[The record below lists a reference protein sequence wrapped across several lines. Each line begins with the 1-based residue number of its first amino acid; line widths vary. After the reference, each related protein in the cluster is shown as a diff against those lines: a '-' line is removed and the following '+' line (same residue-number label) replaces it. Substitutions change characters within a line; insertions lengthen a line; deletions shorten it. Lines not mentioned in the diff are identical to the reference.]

1 MPDLRKQALLN
12 AQCQSPPPPPPPP
25 PLKTQDFAS
34 NEPPPYSSTLPPS
47 ADSEVSAPLIKR
59 SMTEDPDA
67 SALFDDDNAAF
78 ISSPPPHGL
87 DLLTP
92 DLALRGGPGSSPIR
106 RPSNH
111 SLNALRSVKSLE
123 TDDGNAASGHVTG
136 TNTFLSVAPNP
147 SHSQGRSVG
156 CGQPGC
162 GSNAVFNRRGSRS
175 LDFTTIAAAAAAA
188 EDDARG
194 DTILE
199 VPIELLSEQDRAGS
213 LSGSAQLP
221 PSLMLSSSAYG
232 GHGSMQSG
240 GSTMKRRWPSFRQK
254 FCRFGS
260 LRKFASQTLNST
272 SFDVGCG
279 PAGSLETGLGA
290 GGPRKCDAKVQFDD
304 EALLREEGAGLSR
317 EDSDYGKQSTGSY
330 LKEQFFAFFQPSDNK
345 LAMKLFGNKNALMKE
360 KRRQQ
365 QQGKW
370 VIHPCSNFR

>member
-1 MPDLRKQALLN
+1 MSTPS
-12 AQCQSPPPPPPPP
+12 CP
-25 PLKTQDFAS
+25 QDG
-34 NEPPPYSSTLPPS
+34 EPPPYPGSCPPLP
-47 ADSEVSAPLIKR
+47 DSEVSAPLIKR
-59 SMTEDPDA
+59 GFTEDATSSSTVLPCDDE
-67 SALFDDDNAAF
+67 SAALLTC
-78 ISSPPPHGL
+78 PPPRGL

-92 DLALRGGPGSSPIR
+92 DLALRGSAAPHHR
-106 RPSNH
+106 RSSNH

-123 TDDGNAASGHVTG
+123 ADDAPIATTPSPGH
-136 TNTFLSVAPNP
+136 
-147 SHSQGRSVG
+147 
-156 CGQPGC
+156 
-162 GSNAVFNRRGSRS
+162 SNAYHMSRASPCPQPSPSVFNRRGSRS

-188 EDDARG
+188 EDGGRG

-199 VPIELLSEQDRAGS
+199 VPVELLSEHDRNDS
-213 LSGSAQLP
+213 LSSSAHLP
-221 PSLMLSSSAYG
+221 PSLILSSASPYAQAVPPPG
-232 GHGSMQSG
+232 G
-240 GSTMKRRWPSFRQK
+240 TAIKRRWPSFRQK

-272 SFDVGCG
+272 SFDVACG
-279 PAGSLETGLGA
+279 PAGSLETGLGSA
-290 GGPRKCDAKVQFDD
+290 GPRKCDAKVQFDED
-304 EALLREEGAGLSR
+304 ALGQGLSR